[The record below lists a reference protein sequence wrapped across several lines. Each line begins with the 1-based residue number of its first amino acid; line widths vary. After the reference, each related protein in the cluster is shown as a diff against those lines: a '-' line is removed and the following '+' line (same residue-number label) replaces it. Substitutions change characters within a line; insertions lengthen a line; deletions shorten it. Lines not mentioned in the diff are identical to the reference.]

1 MSRWEILSLTDAD
14 LHHRHN
20 YRGRGG
26 AINIPPHPHLW
37 KDPSEGM
44 TEQDHVYGIAPLL
57 VSTDKLKTLFG
68 SISTFKNRE
77 RIRSGQWAD
86 RNRDGVKIANK
97 DSHHRSQDYSKGD
110 REGSHR
116 LSHQHRRRQAQEVHL
131 QSIIQTHL

>member
-1 MSRWEILSLTDAD
+1 MV
-14 LHHRHN
+14 H
-20 YRGRGG
+20 
-26 AINIPPHPHLW
+26 
-37 KDPSEGM
+37 
-44 TEQDHVYGIAPLL
+44 GIAPLL

-77 RIRSGQWAD
+77 SIRSGQWAD

-97 DSHHRSQDYSKGD
+97 DSHRSQDYSKGD

-131 QSIIQTHL
+131 QLIIQTHLYS